1 MKLETQR
8 SETLTILKAAAIYF
22 ALVFGTGFV
31 LGPLRILFLVPRL
44 GVRLAELMEFPV
56 MLVVIVLAARWLVRK
71 FQLAAHALL
80 VGFLALGL
88 MIAFEFTL
96 VLWIRGLTLSEY
108 FRERD
113 PVTGFVYYLML
124 VVFAAMPFLMAH
136 KENVSLRTIRAVIK
150 NLLDS
155 SNNSPQTPMHQ

>member
-1 MKLETQR
+1 MKLETR
-8 SETLTILKAAAIYF
+8 RHERLTILKAAVVYF
-22 ALVFGTGFV
+22 ALVFSAGFV
-31 LGPLRILFLVPRL
+31 LGPIRILFIVPRF

-71 FQLAAHALL
+71 FQLAAHAWL

-96 VLWIRGLTLSEY
+96 VLWLRGLTLSEY

-113 PVTGFVYYLML
+113 PVAGVVYYLML
-124 VVFAAMPFLMAH
+124 LVFAPMPFFMAY
-136 KENVSLRTIRAVIK
+136 KASFDY
-150 NLLDS
+150 DS
-155 SNNSPQTPMHQ
+155 IHS

>member
-1 MKLETQR
+1 
-8 SETLTILKAAAIYF
+8 
-22 ALVFGTGFV
+22 
-31 LGPLRILFLVPRL
+31 
-44 GVRLAELMEFPV
+44 
-56 MLVVIVLAARWLVRK
+56 
-71 FQLAAHALL
+71 
-80 VGFLALGL
+80 

>member
-1 MKLETQR
+1 MKLETKQP
-8 SETLTILKAAAIYF
+8 EPLTILKAAAVYF

-31 LGPLRILFLVPRL
+31 LGPIRILFLVPRF
-44 GVRLAELMEFPV
+44 GVRVAELMEFPV

-71 FQLAAHALL
+71 FQLSVHTLL

-96 VLWIRGLTLSEY
+96 VLWLRGLTLSEY

-113 PVTGFVYYLML
+113 PVAGVVYYLML
-124 VVFAAMPFLMAH
+124 LVFAAMPFFMSH
-136 KENVSLRTIRAVIK
+136 KAG
-150 NLLDS
+150 LDYDS
-155 SNNSPQTPMHQ
+155 VHS

>member
-1 MKLETQR
+1 MKLETER
-8 SETLTILKAAAIYF
+8 HELLNILKAAVVYF
-22 ALVFGTGFV
+22 ALVFGAGFI
-31 LGPLRILFLVPRL
+31 LGPIRILCIVPRF

-71 FQLAAHALL
+71 FQLAAHAWL

-96 VLWIRGLTLSEY
+96 VLWLRGLTLSDY

-113 PVTGFVYYLML
+113 PVAGVIYYLML
-124 VVFAAMPFLMAH
+124 LVFAAMPFFMAH
-136 KENVSLRTIRAVIK
+136 KAGFDYDSLH
-150 NLLDS
+150 S
-155 SNNSPQTPMHQ
+155 

>member
-1 MKLETQR
+1 MKLETKQP
-8 SETLTILKAAAIYF
+8 EPLTILKAAAVYF

-31 LGPLRILFLVPRL
+31 LGPIRILFLVPRF
-44 GVRLAELMEFPV
+44 GERVAELMEFPV

-71 FQLAAHALL
+71 FQLTVHTLL

-96 VLWIRGLTLSEY
+96 VLWLRGLTLSEY

-113 PVTGFVYYLML
+113 PVAGVVYYLML
-124 VVFAAMPFLMAH
+124 LVFAAMPFFMSH
-136 KENVSLRTIRAVIK
+136 KAG
-150 NLLDS
+150 LDYDS
-155 SNNSPQTPMHQ
+155 VHS